1 MPDSYLDWFLVY
13 LALGVACFLF
23 LRLAVYIF
31 HRKESPS
38 VWVQEVM
45 AVFEKEKTTWD
56 RIKKILLWVGTLAMF
71 CLIWP
76 LAILIALH
84 AVIFEKQTPYY
95 RSDEPRFKCQ
105 KESLIK
111 QVEPLEIEDASYVT
125 DPLGRVPN
133 VPYGHLHQGWINLLA
148 QLEPTDQLWS
158 FKTKGWVADQPNSP
172 KYLKPRDVNSGF
184 AIVRKKKVVAEFICA
199 WD

>member
-1 MPDSYLDWFLVY
+1 MPDNYLEWFLVY
-13 LALGVACFLF
+13 LALGVVCFLF

-31 HRKESPS
+31 YRKESPS

-56 RIKKILLWVGTLAMF
+56 RIKKGILWIGTLVMF

-84 AVIFEKQTPYY
+84 TLIFESHTPYY
-95 RSDEPRFKCQ
+95 RSDEPRFNCQ
-105 KESLIK
+105 KESLIQ
-111 QVEPLEIEDASYVT
+111 QVDPVAIEAASYVT
-125 DPLGRVPN
+125 DPLLRVPN
-133 VPYGHLHQGWINLLA
+133 VPFGHLHQGWINLLA
-148 QLEPTDQLWS
+148 KLEPTDQLWS
-158 FKTKGWVADQPNSP
+158 FKTKGWVADQLKSP
-172 KYLKPRDVNSGF
+172 KYLKPRNVSSGY
-184 AIVRKKKVVAEFICA
+184 AIVRDKKVVAEFICG